1 MGLTD
6 AAIGIAILIGF
17 VILYKIYIFVKT
29 NWVGILI
36 TVAII
41 AVVAALGVYLFFHLK
56 TKKIQKLLNEANKH
70 CESERY
76 NEAIECFKKAIEL
89 DPKDPAA
96 YHNRGVFYNTK
107 GEYDKAITDFNKA
120 IELNPKNAEIYYT
133 RGLFYHT
140 KKEYDKAMID
150 FNKLIELNP
159 KHGAA
164 HTFRGSIYYIKEEY
178 DKAIS
183 DFNKALELNPRDM
196 LAYHGKENSYK
207 EKTT

>member
-1 MGLTD
+1 
-6 AAIGIAILIGF
+6 
-17 VILYKIYIFVKT
+17 
-29 NWVGILI
+29 
-36 TVAII
+36 
-41 AVVAALGVYLFFHLK
+41 
-56 TKKIQKLLNEANKH
+56 
-70 CESERY
+70 
-76 NEAIECFKKAIEL
+76 
-89 DPKDPAA
+89 
-96 YHNRGVFYNTK
+96 
-107 GEYDKAITDFNKA
+107 
-120 IELNPKNAEIYYT
+120 
-133 RGLFYHT
+133 
-140 KKEYDKAMID
+140 MID